1 MIKKIFSFIL
11 ISSLGLN
18 IQPSSCFA
26 AKRDVQDPVLREII
40 NEFGNKIPK
49 FTNKYGDSV
58 FVQDGSVTRA
68 DFITA
73 LYEYDKRTREAAKAP
88 AGMNSQT
95 ISRNEFDDIKNKVA
109 MLEKNG
115 RIASAPVSSKSKG
128 GTDIVR
134 IIADLEPNMPMLLDN
149 SLRYSKVFNELEQQV
164 NSGGGRSVSK
174 GTPISKK
181 ELAEIKR
188 TLSQLQSDYIALS
201 KKIDKLN
208 SSLPETE
215 RYDKNKNIELVRLSK
230 QLKEMKKTISETS
243 HTQYYDNFGSPS
255 CGGKNT
261 GKLAGV
267 SLGLSM
273 IAALF
278 VSR

>member
-11 ISSLGLN
+11 VSLFGLN
-18 IQPSSCFA
+18 LHLSLCFA
-26 AKRDVQDPVLREII
+26 VKRDVQDPVLREII

-58 FVQDGSVTRA
+58 FVQDGAVTRA
-68 DFITA
+68 DLIKA
-73 LYEYDKRTREAAKAP
+73 LYEYDKRTKEAANAP
-88 AGMNSQT
+88 AGMNLQT
-95 ISRNEFDDIKNKVA
+95 ISRNEFEDLRHKIA

-115 RIASAPVSSKSKG
+115 RIASAPASSKSKG

-149 SLRYSKVFNELEQQV
+149 SLKYSKVFNELQQQV
-164 NSGGGRSVSK
+164 NYEEGYTVSK
-174 GTPISKK
+174 GSPISKK
-181 ELAEIKR
+181 ELAEIRK
-188 TLSQLQSDYIALS
+188 TLAQLQSDYIAIS

-215 RYDKNKNIELVRLSK
+215 RYDKNKNVELVRISK
-230 QLKEMKKTISETS
+230 QLNEMKKTISEN
-243 HTQYYDNFGSPS
+243 HHAQYYDNFGSS
-255 CGGKNT
+255 SSGSKNT